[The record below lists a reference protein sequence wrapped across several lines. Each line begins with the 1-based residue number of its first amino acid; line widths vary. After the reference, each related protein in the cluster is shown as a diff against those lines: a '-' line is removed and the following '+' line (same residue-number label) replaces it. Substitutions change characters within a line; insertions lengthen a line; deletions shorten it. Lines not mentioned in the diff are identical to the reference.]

1 MGALD
6 DDWWL
11 RQQQQPGFGG
21 ENLAPMDS
29 IEPAKG
35 LLRNMGDTIATM
47 PSVQGA
53 KDFVTTPGDVWSG
66 KAPMGLPSQTDPEVL
81 DRGIGMGAG
90 MTMGGSVTRLAGGIP
105 EGAIGTFAGPY
116 AKNAP
121 IKNYQQ
127 GAKLERKGASPDDI
141 WQEAGVFRQPG
152 GYWSHEIPNLGHD
165 FHPEVINKGGERT
178 DKLVNMFRAPE
189 LYEAYP
195 DLMKVRMTRGVKGAR
210 SDLSGGF
217 GTFTPEGQPRSFQDH
232 PYIRLEG
239 PKNELREGAIH
250 ELNHAVDLA
259 EKRFGMADKDYKGS
273 SSNIREY
280 VTSPEERMARA
291 AANRRDYTPDQL
303 REIHPLKTPEDPFHQ
318 SILDRF
324 AREDMLRQAEPK
336 AGLLARIKSGWM

>member
-81 DRGIGMGAG
+81 DRGIGMGVG
-90 MTMGGSVTRLAGGIP
+90 MTGGGSVSRLAGGIP
-105 EGAIGTFAGPY
+105 EGAIGTFAGPF

-121 IKNYQQ
+121 LKNYQQ

-165 FHPEVINKGGERT
+165 FHPEIRNKGGELT
-178 DKLVNMFRAPE
+178 ASLPYLFHAPE
-189 LYEAYP
+189 LLEAYP
-195 DLMKVRMTRGVKGAR
+195 DLANIRMTRHSTIPKTD
-210 SDLSGGF
+210 SSGGF
-217 GTFTPEGQPRSFQDH
+217 GTFTPEGQPRSLNDR
-232 PYIRLEG
+232 PYIYAEG
-239 PKNELREGAIH
+239 PKPGLRGTAIH
-250 ELNHAVDLA
+250 EINHAVDLA
-259 EKRFGMADKDYKGS
+259 ENRFGTA
-273 SSNIREY
+273 
-280 VTSPEERMARA
+280 SPQ
-291 AANRRDYTPDQL
+291 YQ
-303 REIHPLKTPEDPFHQ
+303 
-318 SILDRF
+318 
-324 AREDMLRQAEPK
+324 
-336 AGLLARIKSGWM
+336 G

>member
-21 ENLAPMDS
+21 ENLAPTDD
-29 IEPAKG
+29 IEPARG
-35 LLRNMGDTIATM
+35 LLRNMGETIATM
-47 PSVQGA
+47 PSVQGI
-53 KDFVTTPGDVWSG
+53 KDFATTPGDVWSG

-90 MTMGGSVTRLAGGIP
+90 MTMGGSVSRLAGGIP

-127 GAKLERKGASPDDI
+127 GAKLERKGASPEEI
-141 WQEAGVFRQPG
+141 WQEAQVFRDPARN
-152 GYWSHEIPNLGHD
+152 WSHEIPNLGHD
-165 FHPEVINKGGERT
+165 FYPEIRNRGGELTNRMPTLFHAPEV
-178 DKLVNMFRAPE
+178 VN
-189 LYEAYP
+189 AYP
-195 DLMKVRMTRGVKGAR
+195 DLAQLVMTRKATGASTEPSGSFSTITSPGETR
-210 SDLSGGF
+210 SLKNS
-217 GTFTPEGQPRSFQDH
+217 
-232 PYIRLEG
+232 PYIRVEG
-239 PKNELREGAIH
+239 PKNTLRETAIH
-250 ELNHAVDLA
+250 EINHAVDLA
-259 EKRFGMADKDYKGS
+259 EGRFGTTSSDFKGS
-273 SSNIREY
+273 SKNPREY
-280 VTSPEERMARA
+280 VESPEERMARA

-303 REIHPLKTPEDPFHQ
+303 REIHPLKTPEDPFYQ

-324 AREDMLRQAEPK
+324 AQEDMKRQAEPK